1 LAQLVG
7 TTDLSTEKQFSK
19 EAFAKA
25 AKSFKKMEIERGEWV
40 KESDIG
46 KYIKADW
53 RAGSF
58 IRNEFGFNAY
68 IKEGYYRI
76 VAVILW
82 VLLVTLHKQL
92 INYAYDEKIHF
103 TVFSSGDKFA
113 KPACFFSN

>member
-1 LAQLVG
+1 MV
-7 TTDLSTEKQFSK
+7 
-19 EAFAKA
+19 
-25 AKSFKKMEIERGEWV
+25 MERGEWV

-53 RAGSF
+53 RAGS
-58 IRNEFGFNAY
+58 IRRNEFGFNAC

-76 VAVILW
+76 VAVFIW

-92 INYAYDEKIHF
+92 INYAYHEKIHF
-103 TVFSSGDKFA
+103 TVFSSGDEFA